1 MGLVHPL
8 YKWKC
13 KIGFEIKNSV
23 INMHIKRWGR
33 VVWNGLIMKRTTVA
47 PIRKNKLIW
56 IDGMKK
62 GIEKPKIT
70 LAKVVKRA
78 YQNMT

>member
-1 MGLVHPL
+1 
-8 YKWKC
+8 
-13 KIGFEIKNSV
+13 
-23 INMHIKRWGR
+23 MHIKRWGR
-33 VVWNGLIMKRTTVA
+33 VVWNGLIMKRTTIA

-70 LAKVVKRA
+70 LIKVVKRA

>member
-1 MGLVHPL
+1 
-8 YKWKC
+8 
-13 KIGFEIKNSV
+13 
-23 INMHIKRWGR
+23 MHIKRWGR
-33 VVWNGLIMKRTTVA
+33 VVWNGLIMKRTTIA
-47 PIRKNKLIW
+47 LIRMNKLIW

-70 LAKVVKRA
+70 LIKVVKRA